1 MNKVA
6 FLKLL
11 LFLSFGVAVFGF
23 TRLYYITT
31 YVPKASVTIIPTEY
45 WQEDVA
51 NSTNGKPIFVL
62 NDPTLENKFV
72 GSPASNNST
81 DDGALNRKTRIREEN
96 ELNGTG
102 HHTGNSVMN
111 SNESHD
117 AHDTWVHAGTPY
129 VVPQMSQAER
139 SIKIKRLLPPQS
151 GAGYET
157 K

>member
-1 MNKVA
+1 M
-6 FLKLL
+6 
-11 LFLSFGVAVFGF
+11 
-23 TRLYYITT
+23 
-31 YVPKASVTIIPTEY
+31 
-45 WQEDVA
+45 
-51 NSTNGKPIFVL
+51 L
-62 NDPTLENKFV
+62 NDPTLESKFV

-81 DDGALNRKTRIREEN
+81 DDGALNRNTRNREEN

-102 HHTGNSVMN
+102 HHTGISGMN
-111 SNESHD
+111 LNESHD
-117 AHDTWVHAGTPY
+117 AHDTWVQAGTPY

>member
-1 MNKVA
+1 MRKVA

-11 LFLSFGVAVFGF
+11 LFLSFGGAVFGV

-51 NSTNGKPIFVL
+51 NSTNQKPIVVL
-62 NDPTLENKFV
+62 NDPTLESKFV
-72 GSPASNNST
+72 GSPASNSRN
-81 DDGALNRKTRIREEN
+81 DNGALNSKTQIRKEN
-96 ELNGTG
+96 ELDGIG
-102 HHTGNSVMN
+102 HHAGNSVMN
-111 SNESHD
+111 SHES
-117 AHDTWVHAGTPY
+117 HDTWVHAGTPY
-129 VVPQMSQAER
+129 IVPQMSQAER